1 MKNTMLKRTLAFFL
15 ALTLAAGMLATG
27 TGNFEPTKVYAAE
40 YLYEATLEIASK
52 GWSTYYTGLNY
63 DMTGGTAGAI
73 RQGAKLQV
81 ISEKVNKNGNT
92 VAYVYSPDLGKNCY
106 VSARYLKKVEQA
118 PVATTPLY
126 EATLDISSKGWST
139 YYPGINFDMTGDAAG
154 AIRQGAKLTVYA
166 EKVNKSGNTVAYV
179 YSVDLGKYCYVSL
192 RYIKKVEQAP
202 VITPEAVCPVTPPV
216 QAPAAACPVTPPA
229 ANKPAATTPVI
240 TPAASKPATTTPV
253 ITPVVT
259 RPAVSKASAQAVVS
273 EALKDYNN
281 NPRYIYSGTPYN
293 GSSYGRQWCVD
304 YVQAMMERA
313 GADFFDDKLC
323 GTVDTLAIVV
333 SEHGGT
339 LYVTCDSKYKYN
351 GVSTRTSLKNSGYK
365 NTINF
370 DFSCDNTMS
379 VQSGDIII
387 YGCNNSYR
395 FAHVGLCVETL
406 GGGKFRTIEGNTS
419 WNGYSNQCLNEKER
433 SLSWS
438 SGGYYIMGVLR
449 PNYSG
454 K

>member
-1 MKNTMLKRTLAFFL
+1 MKNNILKRTVAFLLAFTL
-15 ALTLAAGMLATG
+15 ATGILAAG
-27 TGNFEPTKVYAAE
+27 GNVEPTKAYAAE

-63 DMTGGTAGAI
+63 NMTGGTAGAI

-81 ISEKVNKNGNT
+81 ISEKVNKSGNT

-106 VSARYLKKVEQA
+106 VSSRYLKKVEQT
-118 PVATTPLY
+118 PVATAPLY
-126 EATLDISSKGWST
+126 EATLEIASKGWST
-139 YYPGINFDMTGDAAG
+139 YYPGVNYDMTGDAAG
-154 AIRQGAKLTVYA
+154 AIHQGAKLTVYA

-179 YSVDLGKYCYVSL
+179 YSEDLGKFCYVSS
-192 RYIKKVEQAP
+192 RYLKKAEKTP
-202 VITPEAVCPVTPPV
+202 VITCPITPSAETKPVT
-216 QAPAAACPVTPPA
+216 T
-229 ANKPAATTPVI
+229 KPVI
-240 TPAASKPATTTPV
+240 TPATTTSATT
-253 ITPVVT
+253 
-259 RPAVSKASAQAVVS
+259 KASAQAVVS